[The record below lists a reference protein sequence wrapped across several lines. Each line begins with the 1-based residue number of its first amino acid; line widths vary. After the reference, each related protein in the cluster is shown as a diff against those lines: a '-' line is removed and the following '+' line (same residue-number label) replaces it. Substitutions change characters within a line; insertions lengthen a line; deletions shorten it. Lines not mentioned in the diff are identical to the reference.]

1 MHYII
6 PVYKNRHVVSNDAS
20 RTRPHNRVCTFA
32 RRATLDLNLRHITLE
47 KKTTHDVHSRK
58 SREKDRDL
66 RNLKKAEL
74 QLRVA
79 LDALQH
85 FELVYEKIKSIK
97 DSQPKDDGSQL
108 RKRESLHKEVA
119 ARFTALASICGVHAC
134 SRL

>member
-1 MHYII
+1 M
-6 PVYKNRHVVSNDAS
+6 
-20 RTRPHNRVCTFA
+20 
-32 RRATLDLNLRHITLE
+32 NLRHITLE